1 MMGVRFE
8 RGVFAMDH
16 MSDQTYLL
24 DFLVRLLHTH
34 SPSGYTENAAQ
45 LVAREAERFGYIP
58 HRSNKGNVIVPV
70 KGRSSD
76 KHVCLCA
83 HIDTLGLMVRSV
95 SDEGLLRFVRVGGSL
110 LPTLDGAYDTL
121 SLIHI

>member
-1 MMGVRFE
+1 ME
-8 RGVFAMDH
+8 H

-58 HRSNKGNVIVPV
+58 
-70 KGRSSD
+70 
-76 KHVCLCA
+76 
-83 HIDTLGLMVRSV
+83 V
-95 SDEGLLRFVRVGGSL
+95 SYTHLT
-110 LPTLDGAYDTL
+110 LPTKR
-121 SLIHI
+121 IV

>member
-1 MMGVRFE
+1 
-8 RGVFAMDH
+8 MDH
-16 MSDQTYLL
+16 MADQTYLL
-24 DFLVRLLHTH
+24 DFLVRLLRTH

-70 KGRSSD
+70 KGRSSE
-76 KHVCLCA
+76 KHVSMCA

-95 SDEGLLRFVRVGGSL
+95 AEDGLLRFARVGGPL
-110 LPTLDGAYDTL
+110 LPTLDGAYCTL
-121 SLIHI
+121 YTRSQKAYTGTV